1 MLDCIC
7 GNWDQ
12 TTRAKIGRA
21 IKVDL
26 RGYRMEDMAVGQ
38 LILCYYGWQM
48 ESQKFD
54 ILAAI
59 WCRHIRVWC
68 RGTDNTVDNL
78 RQVVEARG

>member
-1 MLDCIC
+1 MPDCIW

-26 RGYRMEDMAVGQ
+26 RGCRKEDVAVGQ
-38 LILCYYGWQM
+38 TDTMLSVAGGEKI
-48 ESQKFD
+48 D
-54 ILAAI
+54 ILSAI
-59 WCRHIRVWC
+59 WCRHIRVWR
-68 RGTDNTVDNL
+68 RGADKTDIKDL

>member
-1 MLDCIC
+1 
-7 GNWDQ
+7 
-12 TTRAKIGRA
+12 
-21 IKVDL
+21 
-26 RGYRMEDMAVGQ
+26 MEDMAVGQ